1 MTMDILQNGAK
12 KLGLSLT
19 SGQLEQFELYYRE
32 LIDWNQRVNL
42 TSVTD
47 YQQVQARHFLDSLTI
62 TGATDRPL
70 DASRVMDVGA
80 GAGLPG
86 LPLKIVF
93 PGMRL
98 VLLEATG
105 KKTAF
110 LSHLVDRLGLNDVE
124 VVTGRAEEVA
134 HQPEYREGF
143 DIVLAKGVAP
153 LVALVELT
161 LPFCAI
167 GGVLIAHKKGDIYK
181 EIARAERAIT
191 ILGGKL
197 REVHKVELED
207 LSGDFQLV
215 VIDKISA
222 TPQKYPRRSGIP
234 AKKPL
239 EG

>member
-1 MTMDILQNGAK
+1 MTMDILQAGAT
-12 KLGLSLT
+12 KLGLRLS
-19 SGQLEQFELYYRE
+19 SVHLEQFELYYRE

-47 YQQVQARHFLDSLTI
+47 YTEVQTRHFLDSLTVI
-62 TGATDRPL
+62 QTMDQPP
-70 DASRVMDVGA
+70 DDSRVMDVGA

-143 DIVLAKGVAP
+143 DVVLSKGVAS
-153 LVALVELT
+153 LAALVELT

-167 GGVLIAHKKGDIYK
+167 GGVLSAHKKGDIYK
-181 EIARAERAIT
+181 ELARAERAIT
-191 ILGGKL
+191 TLGGQL

-234 AKKPL
+234 AKRPL
-239 EG
+239 V